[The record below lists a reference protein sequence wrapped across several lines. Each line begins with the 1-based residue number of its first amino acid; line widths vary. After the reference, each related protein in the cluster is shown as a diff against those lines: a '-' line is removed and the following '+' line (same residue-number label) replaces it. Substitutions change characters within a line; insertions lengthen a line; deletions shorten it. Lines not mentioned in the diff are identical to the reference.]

1 MTQVLV
7 TQEGCFDLGAKDAV
21 NSNFTQLFSQQADL
35 LSLTSSATLDS
46 SYAQYVLKLNS
57 AAGMTLTLPAATNS
71 GIMFRIVATT
81 SVTSNNYIL
90 KVANAS
96 DTMQGVAM
104 IGASGGTSELFG
116 TASTS
121 DTITM
126 NGTTTGGLR
135 GSYIEI
141 RDVASNLWQV
151 RYHGVGSGVAATPF
165 SATV

>member
-21 NSNFTQLFSQQADL
+21 NYNFTQLFSQQADL

-46 SYAQYVLKLNS
+46 SHAPYIIKLN
-57 AAGMTLTLPAATNS
+57 AATGMTLTLPAATNS

-90 KVANAS
+90 KVANSS

-104 IGASGGTSELFG
+104 LGSSGGTSELFG

-141 RDVASNLWQV
+141 RDVANNLWQV

>member
-35 LSLTSSATLDS
+35 LSLTSSTTLDS
-46 SYAQYVLKLNS
+46 SYGQYVIKLNS
-57 AAGMTLTLPAATNS
+57 AAG
-71 GIMFRIVATT
+71 IVVTT
-81 SVTSNNYIL
+81 SVSSNNYIL

-116 TASTS
+116 TAATS

-141 RDVASNLWQV
+141 RDVANNLWQV
-151 RYHGVGSGVAATPF
+151 RYHGVASGVAATPF